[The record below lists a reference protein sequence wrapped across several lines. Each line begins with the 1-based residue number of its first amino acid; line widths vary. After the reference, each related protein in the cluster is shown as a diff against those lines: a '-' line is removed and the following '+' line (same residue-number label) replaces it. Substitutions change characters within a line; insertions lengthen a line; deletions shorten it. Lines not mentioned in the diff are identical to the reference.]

1 MISRKVQ
8 YAFSLNYHISKTTVD
23 YTRKKDLE
31 LVRPIYICIESVVAL
46 KVLPDMI
53 IKGVCFQE
61 IKGIIKT

>member
-31 LVRPIYICIESVVAL
+31 LVRPIYICIESVVYPLESVAWY
-46 KVLPDMI
+46 DY
-53 IKGVCFQE
+53 
-61 IKGIIKT
+61 